1 MQSSQEGNSERSRSQ
16 RGLEV
21 GAAQTVA
28 NPVTPSQSMTTS
40 SSTSQST
47 PEPRGSRD
55 QRIAIPENWIAV
67 HTMGEVGGTLDIQGN
82 PYKSPETLSQF
93 LGSPQSSPLI
103 APNMNAV
110 QLEAQDHVHSN
121 PFHGQY
127 ESTRSG
133 QQGAASSQGQSQG
146 PTFIKNELNVSMD
159 PFVVAQAAH
168 AVEEARSSL
177 KSQAIQAVEESQRF
191 FQVQATQMVEDIQT
205 STRTEAMQ
213 YLEHFQS
220 QAKRAISESQ
230 AQSIQLQ
237 KELEDTRAGTTQ
249 IVQDA
254 SKEIESA
261 KSQARAEVQ
270 RIKLEAQ
277 SVVLSLEGKITELVR
292 INGELS
298 IKSVEQIKM
307 INALT
312 LTQRVDEQQS
322 LLRKLQNKLAMSPTS
337 RAADGTD
344 VQMPLQLPVASGI
357 GQSRLSR
364 DSEMH
369 LRTGGQTGHSSGSG
383 SVASPVQDPQVQLFA
398 MPSQHGDSPKD
409 TQLKELFAK
418 VELLASV
425 VHGFASNQGGGR
437 KSKGNDSNK
446 GSPNP
451 PKEYDIATPP
461 NHHLVRRRRLAV
473 REVGAVEVV
482 LPHRQGGQ
490 MLLGYHPQAIG
501 VVL

>member
-1 MQSSQEGNSERSRSQ
+1 MHKFSNQPKITMQSSQEGSSERSRSQ

-55 QRIAIPENWIAV
+55 QRIAIPENRIAV
-67 HTMGEVGGTLDIQGN
+67 HTMGEARGTLDIQGN

-220 QAKRAISESQ
+220 QARRAISESQ

-277 SVVLSLEGKITELVR
+277 SVVSVWRVKSL
-292 INGELS
+292 NW
-298 IKSVEQIKM
+298 SVSM
-307 INALT
+307 
-312 LTQRVDEQQS
+312 
-322 LLRKLQNKLAMSPTS
+322 
-337 RAADGTD
+337 
-344 VQMPLQLPVASGI
+344 
-357 GQSRLSR
+357 
-364 DSEMH
+364 
-369 LRTGGQTGHSSGSG
+369 
-383 SVASPVQDPQVQLFA
+383 
-398 MPSQHGDSPKD
+398 
-409 TQLKELFAK
+409 
-418 VELLASV
+418 
-425 VHGFASNQGGGR
+425 
-437 KSKGNDSNK
+437 GNC
-446 GSPNP
+446 P
-451 PKEYDIATPP
+451 
-461 NHHLVRRRRLAV
+461 
-473 REVGAVEVV
+473 
-482 LPHRQGGQ
+482 
-490 MLLGYHPQAIG
+490 
-501 VVL
+501 

>member
-1 MQSSQEGNSERSRSQ
+1 MQSSQEGSSERSRSQ

-55 QRIAIPENWIAV
+55 QRIAIPENRIAV
-67 HTMGEVGGTLDIQGN
+67 HTMGEAGGTLDIQGN

-191 FQVQATQMVEDIQT
+191 F
-205 STRTEAMQ
+205 R
-213 YLEHFQS
+213 Y
-220 QAKRAISESQ
+220 K
-230 AQSIQLQ
+230 QLRW
-237 KELEDTRAGTTQ
+237 L
-249 IVQDA
+249 
-254 SKEIESA
+254 
-261 KSQARAEVQ
+261 
-270 RIKLEAQ
+270 
-277 SVVLSLEGKITELVR
+277 KI
-292 INGELS
+292 
-298 IKSVEQIKM
+298 
-307 INALT
+307 
-312 LTQRVDEQQS
+312 
-322 LLRKLQNKLAMSPTS
+322 
-337 RAADGTD
+337 
-344 VQMPLQLPVASGI
+344 
-357 GQSRLSR
+357 SRLPLGQKLCSTWNIFSLR
-364 DSEMH
+364 PKGQFRNPKLSPSTSE
-369 LRTGGQTGHSSGSG
+369 RIGGY
-383 SVASPVQDPQVQLFA
+383 
-398 MPSQHGDSPKD
+398 
-409 TQLKELFAK
+409 
-418 VELLASV
+418 
-425 VHGFASNQGGGR
+425 QGGY
-437 KSKGNDSNK
+437 
-446 GSPNP
+446 NP
-451 PKEYDIATPP
+451 DCPRCFKRD
-461 NHHLVRRRRLAV
+461 
-473 REVGAVEVV
+473 
-482 LPHRQGGQ
+482 
-490 MLLGYHPQAIG
+490 
-501 VVL
+501 